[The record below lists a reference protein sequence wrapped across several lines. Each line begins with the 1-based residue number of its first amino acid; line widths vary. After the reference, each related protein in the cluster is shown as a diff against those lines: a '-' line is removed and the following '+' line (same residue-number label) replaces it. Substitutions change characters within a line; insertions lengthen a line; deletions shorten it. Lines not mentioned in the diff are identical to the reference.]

1 MPCEGLMMNELVEFL
16 NADESCTLC
25 KKLDCNK
32 GEFLLLKELC
42 KLYVQGISSMSVFS
56 LLTNLYKQ
64 QDYEYL
70 QHLNELKS
78 LMDKGLVSQS
88 YSVFKGD
95 FGKGKSS
102 LLALLQNEV
111 NLSEHFLQLLE
122 GTQSLNLSQKG
133 TYTDFLEYLK
143 DEFERVKLY
152 ERLAFLCHK
161 DSTLKEQ
168 IKGFEKHIKERLRRF
183 KSYNIIAEIFKEN
196 ALNEKEQ
203 ILFLA
208 LLKQEYSLDGEH
220 SSTSEMNALL
230 MLISENEFERVKN
243 KALLDEGSKLYE
255 RGLIDYDEFLNP
267 LGDIVKSFFLS
278 DEILERIVNFKEPK
292 KDKKIRLESAL
303 KEQDIFELIEPNTD
317 INDVI
322 MPQKTKELLQNIL
335 KQQDKT
341 VLERLHR
348 WGIKTNKNIEAK
360 IIFYGP
366 AGTGKT
372 MSALSLAKSMKK
384 AVLSFDCSKILSK
397 YVGESEQNVRKIFD
411 TYKNIAA
418 NCKQSPI
425 LLLNE
430 ADQFL
435 STRVES
441 SGGADK
447 MHNQMQNI
455 FLEQIEKFDGVI
467 IATTNFLESLDTAF
481 SRRFE
486 YKIEFKKPDYKDRV
500 EIWQRALPKNASFDD
515 EFSIENVANYELSG
529 AQIIMVVKNT
539 ALKAAISKD
548 GVFKM
553 KDFLECIQKELNSSF
568 DNAKIVGFGA

>member
-1 MPCEGLMMNELVEFL
+1 MNELVEFL

-56 LLTNLYKQ
+56 LLTSLYKQ

-95 FGKGKSS
+95 FGKGKNS

-133 TYTDFLEYLK
+133 AYADFLEYLK

-152 ERLAFLCHK
+152 ERLAFLSHK

-548 GVFKM
+548 GIFKM